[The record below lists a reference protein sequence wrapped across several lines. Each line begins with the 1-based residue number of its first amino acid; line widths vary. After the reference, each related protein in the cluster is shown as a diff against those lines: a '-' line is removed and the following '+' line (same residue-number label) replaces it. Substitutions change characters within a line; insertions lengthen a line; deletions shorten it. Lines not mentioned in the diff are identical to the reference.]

1 MSDLVPPG
9 RFAQLARLSR
19 KALRL
24 YADMGLLRPASVN
37 PDSGYRYYALS
48 QLEDAHR
55 IHKLR
60 ELGMS
65 LEAIRET
72 LRTWGTPGFAA
83 SLEQHR
89 TALLHQAS
97 KVQVALE
104 NIDQLLS
111 VPPQPYVV
119 YTKQVTAQ
127 RYLGKR
133 TRCDPDDSCA
143 FIEAAQEQLLAVCKE
158 QLLEVVGASQAH
170 YDEQEDFW
178 EVTVCLPIAGHAPT
192 QLPQNVY
199 EGELTAGLVAFTV
212 HRGDCGGDR
221 GLQDAYQAVW
231 SWLREHGHETMGNPM
246 EVYIFDQSNTVNPA
260 DYRTEVAWMIR

>member
-1 MSDLVPPG
+1 MRDLVPPG

-24 YADMGLLRPASVN
+24 YAEMELLRPASVN

-55 IHKLR
+55 IYKLR

-72 LRTWGTPGFAA
+72 LRVWGTSALAA
-83 SLEQHR
+83 QLEAHR
-89 TALLHQAS
+89 AELLRQAAA
-97 KVQVALE
+97 VQVSLE

-111 VPPQPYVV
+111 SPPQQYAV
-119 YTKQVTAQ
+119 YTRQVTAQ
-127 RYLGKR
+127 RYLGR
-133 TRCDPDDSCA
+133 RSRCDPDDSCA
-143 FIEAAQEQLLAVCKE
+143 FIEAAQQQLLAVAKE
-158 QLLEVVGASQAH
+158 NLLEVVGTSQAR

-178 EVTVCLPIAGHAPT
+178 EIEVCLPIAGHAPT
-192 QLPQNVY
+192 QLPRGVH
-199 EGELTAGLVAFTV
+199 EGELAAGMVAFTV
-212 HRGDCGGDR
+212 HRGACGGDR
-221 GLQDAYQAVW
+221 GLQDAYGAVW
-231 SWLREHGHETMGNPM
+231 SWVREHGHEIVGDPM
-246 EVYIFDQSNTVNPA
+246 EVYVFDRFNTVNPA